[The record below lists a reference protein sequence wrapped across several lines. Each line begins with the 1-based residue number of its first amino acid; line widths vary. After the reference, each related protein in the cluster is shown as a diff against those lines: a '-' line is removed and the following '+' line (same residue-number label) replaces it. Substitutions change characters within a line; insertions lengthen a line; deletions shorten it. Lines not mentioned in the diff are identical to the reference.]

1 MIIIFR
7 DAYFQ
12 IQKVGILWLSVR
24 IKNGA
29 HSHTHQSNKFENVF
43 FFQCPR
49 TGAVKCIRSMGKQNP
64 IDLKIYS
71 SAFCLVSV
79 LSLTSLVSSQ
89 LSYHVD
95 SLVDTRNAM
104 LTYSY
109 EHEGRPYLQCVLR
122 KSFKFVASLTA
133 S

>member
-12 IQKVGILWLSVR
+12 IQKVGILWLLAK

-29 HSHTHQSNKFENVF
+29 HSHTHKSNKFENVCF
-43 FFQCPR
+43 FFQYPR
-49 TGAVKCIRSMGKQNP
+49 TGAVKCIRSMAKQNP
-64 IDLKIYS
+64 IELRIYS
-71 SAFCLVSV
+71 SVFYLVSV

-104 LTYSY
+104 LTYSSNMKV
-109 EHEGRPYLQCVLR
+109 GS
-122 KSFKFVASLTA
+122 SFNVFFGDHSN

>member
-1 MIIIFR
+1 M
-7 DAYFQ
+7 
-12 IQKVGILWLSVR
+12 GILWLLVK
-24 IKNGA
+24 IKNSA
-29 HSHTHQSNKFENVF
+29 HSYTYQSNKFKNVF
-43 FFQCPR
+43 FVKFPR

-64 IDLKIYS
+64 IDLRIYS
-71 SAFCLVSV
+71 FVFCLVSV
-79 LSLTSLVSSQ
+79 LSLTSLVSCQ

-122 KSFKFVASLTA
+122 RSLKFVASLTA
-133 S
+133 SYFTGSLLTWENYDV